1 MMRNSNMI
9 ADALFAAP
17 DEIVPAQAPR
27 EASRLT
33 RKLEAFLPFDEEE
46 RDALD
51 HIAELNIRN
60 FPAGSI
66 LVEPGSSPREVMIM
80 MEGWAIRSKPHDAG
94 RQIVALHLPGDICDF
109 NALLT
114 RRADCAIEAA
124 SDVRVACINH
134 RMMSDITRRFPRI
147 GQAFWCDSLSAGSVQ
162 REWTVNVAT
171 RNARARMSHL
181 LCELHARLFL
191 TGEADADGYDMP
203 LRQTDLGN
211 ACGLTPET
219 SSRVLARLK
228 ADKLVR
234 LKDRRVEIM
243 QAGALLLSAGYN
255 AQYLHLNQTDEMFRT
270 MFKN

>member
-1 MMRNSNMI
+1 MI
-9 ADALFAAP
+9 ADALFAAS
-17 DEIVPAQAPR
+17 DEIVPAHPVR

-33 RKLEAFLPFDEEE
+33 RKLEAFLPLNEEE
-46 RDALD
+46 RAALD
-51 HIAELNIRN
+51 HIAELNVRH

-66 LVEPGSSPREVMIM
+66 LVEPDSPLREVMIM
-80 MEGWAIRSKPHDAG
+80 MEGWAVRSKPHDTG

-114 RRADCAIEAA
+114 RRADCGIEAA
-124 SDVRVACINH
+124 CDVRVACINH
-134 RMMSDITRRFPRI
+134 RMMSDITKRFPRI

-191 TGEADADGYDMP
+191 TGEADESGFDLP

-228 ADKLVR
+228 ADRLVR

-243 QAGALLLSAGYN
+243 QAGALLLSGGYN
-255 AQYLHLNQTDEMFRT
+255 AQYLHLNQTSDGFRA
-270 MFKN
+270 MFKA